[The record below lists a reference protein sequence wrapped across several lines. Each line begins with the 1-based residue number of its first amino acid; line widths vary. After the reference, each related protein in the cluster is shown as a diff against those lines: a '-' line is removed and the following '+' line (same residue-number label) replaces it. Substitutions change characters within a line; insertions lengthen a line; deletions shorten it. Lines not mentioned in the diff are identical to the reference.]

1 MIRSREIALRC
12 AASLRRNLLAH
23 RQPNERRQ
31 SFQISSG
38 LSYCTIHKKPLTLF
52 DQLDA
57 CKSEEARRLLL
68 GVSR

>member
-1 MIRSREIALRC
+1 MIRSRDIALRC
-12 AASLRRNLLAH
+12 AASLPPFHRGPKVRRKFYIKKWGRHRVKQHLLPH
-23 RQPNERRQ
+23 T
-31 SFQISSG
+31 F
-38 LSYCTIHKKPLTLF
+38 L